1 MSNDAASYARGVADP
16 RGMSRE
22 GYINMAKAKK
32 ERNADTVGRLRGLPA
47 GSPEQIDYALHLVE
61 TGARLDLAQAALDV
75 LADTADPRVRPAL
88 LAGYALC
95 SSGASADPG
104 CYLRVALLQA
114 LRPLVRKADGALLE
128 GAVLTYEFTPPFT
141 PPHRGESA
149 AGLRSV
155 ALVVLNEIDETLAGY
170 HGVRLLTD
178 RYTSPMSGE
187 PAVTAVRLLR
197 AQGHA
202 LPLYDY
208 LLRDGDGVAEVVGE
222 CLRSLD
228 ETPASILAPL
238 VERYR
243 EDEDEIVLLGLF
255 DLLLT
260 REDHASYTEEALTF
274 LETTRLYNVYRYVV
288 NTIVARRRT
297 SLIAALDTMLA
308 GEKDR
313 MKAEI
318 LREALALR

>member
-1 MSNDAASYARGVADP
+1 
-16 RGMSRE
+16 
-22 GYINMAKAKK
+22 MAKAKK
-32 ERNADTVGRLRGLPA
+32 ERNADTVGRLQGLPA

-61 TGARLDLAQAALDV
+61 TSARLDLAQAALDA
-75 LADTADPRVRPAL
+75 LAATTDPRVRPAL
-88 LAGYALC
+88 LARYALC
-95 SSGASADPG
+95 ASGASADPG
-104 CYLRVALLQA
+104 CYVRIALLQA
-114 LRPLVRKADGALLE
+114 LRPLARKDDGALLE

-141 PPHRGESA
+141 LPHRGESA

-155 ALVVLNEIDETLAGY
+155 ALVILNEVDETLAGY

-187 PAVTAVRLLR
+187 PAVTAVRVLLT
-197 AQGHA
+197 QGQA
-202 LPLYDY
+202 LPLYGY
-208 LLRDGDGVAEVVGE
+208 LLRDGDGVAEVVAE
-222 CLRSLD
+222 CLSSLA
-228 ETPASILAPL
+228 EAPASIVAPL

-260 REDHASYTEEALTF
+260 REDHASYAEVVLTF
-274 LETTRLYNVYRYVV
+274 LDTTRLYNVYRYVV
-288 NTIVARRRT
+288 NTVVARRRA
-297 SLIAALDTMLA
+297 SLIAALDAMLA
-308 GEKDR
+308 HQTDR

>member
-1 MSNDAASYARGVADP
+1 
-16 RGMSRE
+16 
-22 GYINMAKAKK
+22 MAKAKK
-32 ERNADTVGRLRGLPA
+32 ERNADTVGRLRDLPA

-75 LADTADPRVRPAL
+75 LAATTDPRVRPAL
-88 LAGYALC
+88 LAGYALRA
-95 SSGASADPG
+95 SGASADPG

-114 LRPLVRKADGALLE
+114 LRPLVRKDDGPLLE

-197 AQGHA
+197 AQRHA